1 MAPSPEQIQGLSE
14 ALKAQF
20 DSWPKNIQDLVTI
33 EDHDG
38 AHRFSF
44 KEKSLSGMSLMGI
57 NLQGVNLQ
65 GVNLCYAQLQGANLK
80 ETDMSGARAHG
91 ANLKDADVTGAK
103 LDGITL
109 EWAILTGVRGL
120 WSGWR
125 DHQGNQQPN
134 TITICRDTVLPV
146 KMLTDFPQT
155 QTEFFQLV
163 ETLKPS
169 NTNKHPQYQ
178 VSDYLSIHVKEEN
191 ISKWGNVV
199 WAQIQNNFWNTLN
212 EGSIFQAFNA
222 WKTRVNLLGG

>member
-1 MAPSPEQIQGLSE
+1 MASSPEQIQGLSE

-80 ETDMSGARAHG
+80 ETDMSGADAYG
-91 ANLKDADVTGAK
+91 ANLEDADVTGAK

-109 EWAILTGVRGL
+109 EWAILAGVKGL

-125 DHQGNQQPN
+125 NNQGKQQPN
-134 TITICRDTVLPV
+134 TITICRDTVLPEGI
-146 KMLTDFPQT
+146 LNSFQSDGCIDPS
-155 QTEFFQLV
+155 FF
-163 ETLKPS
+163 ETFLAANDQKPS
-169 NTNKHPQYQ
+169 NRQKT
-178 VSDYLSIHVKEEN
+178 VSDFLTIKIEE
-191 ISKWGNVV
+191 KK
-199 WAQIQNNFWNTLN
+199 
-212 EGSIFQAFNA
+212 FQEWQKQGIEA
-222 WKTRVNLLGG
+222 WKNYQTRFLAMLKEFNSTTMAASS